1 MADEELLQR
10 IVSDPQICGGQP
22 CIRGTR
28 IMVATIL
35 SGLVE
40 GLSAE
45 QITEHFPSLNVD
57 DIRAAVAFGVAT
69 QKTGCDQ

>member
-1 MADEELLQR
+1 
-10 IVSDPQICGGQP
+10 
-22 CIRGTR
+22 
-28 IMVATIL
+28 MVATIL
-35 SGLVE
+35 GGLVE

-45 QITEHFPSLNVD
+45 QITEHFPSLKVD

>member
-1 MADEELLQR
+1 MADEKLLQR

-35 SGLVE
+35 GGLVE

-45 QITEHFPSLNVD
+45 QITEHFPSLKVD